1 MLRRV
6 GTLKTYSSLGV
17 FVTENRPLSS
27 GGRMSA
33 PGRSMTPNGAYM
45 PPPMLTPLWQLEQP
59 LSINNLSPSFCS
71 PESAFASPRRFVE
84 RRIRGDQSG
93 FEDGDR
99 LFYVVDGDRIPLAGE
114 RRLELVLVAG

>member
-27 GGRMSA
+27 GDRMSA

-59 LSINNLSPSFCS
+59 LSINNLSPSCCS
-71 PESAFASPRRFVE
+71 PESAFASP
-84 RRIRGDQSG
+84 SG
-93 FEDGDR
+93 YLSNDEYGLTR
-99 LFYVVDGDRIPLAGE
+99 
-114 RRLELVLVAG
+114 VASHTAIAYSTLSTVIG